1 MNKISVLGF
10 SGYSNLEKM
19 TIIENLVVS
28 LRGRDFIIRILE
40 EGKL

>member
-10 SGYSNLEKM
+10 SGYSNLGKM